1 MSTLLIHNEMY
12 TQEIKKILESSQEE
26 VLTESLVMGYF
37 NKLREFFS
45 IDYDHDFSKKII
57 SDYLDEYRVEEVK
70 AYITYL
76 YVMSQQEKPKGVL
89 KTVYFTLSQANR
101 SSFYTY
107 RVKINQLIS
116 FAEIGIRKIEKSNFN
131 AKLYIKNKLEQ
142 LESDPEIKSTIEKT
156 SEVQTPQQLIVV
168 TGSEIQG
175 LINKDGSII
184 EWLRLIGE
192 FAVSFIKIAI
202 DILGW
207 ALKIII
213 SIVISIALFLFFH

>member
-1 MSTLLIHNEMY
+1 MSTLLIHDDLY
-12 TQEIKKILESSQEE
+12 TGEIKKILESGQEE
-26 VLTESLVMGYF
+26 ILTESLITGYF

-45 IDYDHDFSKKII
+45 TDYDHEFSRKII
-57 SDYLDEYRVEEVK
+57 IDYLDGYRVEEVK

-76 YVMSQQEKPKGVL
+76 YVMSQQEKPKGIL
-89 KTVYFTLSQANR
+89 KTIYFTLSQANR
-101 SSFYTY
+101 SSFYVY
-107 RVKINQLIS
+107 RSKINQLIS

-131 AKLYIKNKLEQ
+131 AKMYIKNKIEQ
-142 LESDPEIKSTIEKT
+142 LESDPQIKSTIEKT
-156 SEVQTPQQLIVV
+156 ADAQTPQQLIVI

-175 LINKDGSII
+175 LINKDGSWI

-213 SIVISIALFLFFH
+213 SIIISIALYCFFN